1 MAAGISA
8 GLSNKPYTAAE
19 GRKFGLMVGG
29 VFLLLA
35 LVVWWRNHHPAFIPV
50 FGTLGGLLV
59 LGGALVPTKLGGI
72 YKAWMGLA
80 LLLSKVTT
88 PIFMGVIYFLVITPI
103 SFVMK
108 LFGKRSLVHKAGPL
122 GYWHDRAAD
131 VVEPNRMERQF

>member
-1 MAAGISA
+1 MAAGIPA
-8 GLSNKPYTAAE
+8 GLDKPYTAAE
-19 GRKFGLMVGG
+19 GRKFGFTVGG

-35 LVVWWRNHHPAFIPV
+35 VVVWWRNHHPAFIPV
-50 FGTLGGLLV
+50 FGTLGGFLV
-59 LGGALVPTKLGGI
+59 LGALLAPTKLGPI
-72 YKAWMGLA
+72 FKAWMGLA

-103 SFVMK
+103 SFIMK